1 MQRYRTLAR
10 LAFFLLFML
19 TPPLDLFRFDL
30 TANHLF
36 FLGEPW
42 RLGFTAQSDSMQMVG
57 SIFLRIFMPIFLVVG
72 IGGWISWKY
81 GRLYCGW
88 LCPHFAVVEII
99 NSLMR
104 RASGKPSL
112 WEKQALP
119 EQQSDGKLIPR
130 NPRYWPVTVL
140 VVGLIS
146 FLWAVVLLTY
156 LLPPKEIYSN
166 LLALSLT
173 RNQSVFIGVGTLLF
187 ILEFTLAR
195 HLFCRFGCALG
206 VAQSFIWMTNR
217 KALVVGFDSKRAK
230 LCSACDA
237 SCEHACPM
245 RLKPR
250 TIKRNM
256 FTCTQCHSC
265 IDACDKVQEHA
276 SGVSLLQWVDD
287 ECAKAVAKDAGVAV
301 KMPADCFQT
310 PKSGLTEVKEY
321 PHSR

>member
-1 MQRYRTLAR
+1 MQHYRSLAR
-10 LAFFLLFML
+10 LAFFALFIL
-19 TPPLDLFRFDL
+19 APPLDLFRFDL
-30 TANHLF
+30 TLNHLF

-42 RLGFTAQSDSMQMVG
+42 RLGFTAQSDSLEMVG
-57 SIFLRIFMPIFLVVG
+57 SIFLRIFMPLFLVVG
-72 IGGWISWKY
+72 VGGWISWKY

-112 WEKQALP
+112 WEKQTLP
-119 EQQSDGKLIPR
+119 EQQSDGKHIPR
-130 NPRYWPVTVL
+130 NPCYWSVTGVVVL
-140 VVGLIS
+140 LIS
-146 FLWAVVLLTY
+146 FVWAVVLLTY
-156 LLPPKEIYSN
+156 LLPPKEIYTN
-166 LLALSLT
+166 LLSFSLT
-173 RNQSVFIGVGTLLF
+173 RNQSLFIGIGTLLLT
-187 ILEFTLAR
+187 IEFTLAR

-206 VAQSFIWMTNR
+206 LAQSFIWMTNR

-265 IDACDKVQEHA
+265 IDACGKVQEHA
-276 SGVSLLQWVDD
+276 SGVSLLQWVDS
-287 ECAKAVAKDAGVAV
+287 ECAKVVAKDAGVV
-301 KMPADCFQT
+301 EKFTGDCFQGKKT
-310 PKSGLTEVKEY
+310 T
-321 PHSR
+321 

>member
-1 MQRYRTLAR
+1 MQYYRTLSR

-19 TPPLDLFRFDL
+19 APPLDLFRFDL
-30 TANHLF
+30 NANHLF

-57 SIFLRIFMPIFLVVG
+57 SIFLRIFMPIFLVVS

-112 WEKQALP
+112 WEKQSLP
-119 EQQSDGKLIPR
+119 EQQSDGKHIPR
-130 NPRYWPVTVL
+130 NPWYWPVTVL

-146 FLWAVVLLTY
+146 FFWAVVLLTY

-166 LLALSLT
+166 LLLFSLT
-173 RNQSVFIGVGTLLF
+173 RNQAIFIGVGTLLF

-206 VAQSFIWMTNR
+206 VAQSFVWMTNR
-217 KALVVGFDSKRAK
+217 KALVVGFDSPRAK
-230 LCSACDA
+230 LCSDCDA

-265 IDACDKVQEHA
+265 IDACGKVQEYA
-276 SGVSLLQWVDD
+276 SGISLLQWVQG
-287 ECAKAVAKDAGVAV
+287 ECAQAVAKDAGVAANP
-301 KMPADCFQT
+301 PANCFQHGKK
-310 PKSGLTEVKEY
+310 KSL
-321 PHSR
+321 

>member
-1 MQRYRTLAR
+1 MTMQHYRTLAR
-10 LAFFLLFML
+10 IAFFLLFML
-19 TPPLDLFRFDL
+19 APPLDLFRFDL

-36 FLGEPW
+36 FFGEPW
-42 RLGFTAQSDSMQMVG
+42 RLGFTEQTDSLALVG
-57 SIFLRIFMPIFLVVG
+57 SIFYRIFLPIFLVVG
-72 IGGWISWKY
+72 IGGWVAWKY

-119 EQQSDGKLIPR
+119 ERQSDGRQFPR
-130 NPRYWPVTVL
+130 NRLYWLITAMVVL
-140 VVGLIS
+140 SVS

-156 LLPPKEIYSN
+156 LLSPKEIYAN

-173 RNQSVFIGVGTLLF
+173 RNQALFIGVGTLL
-187 ILEFTLAR
+187 LVMEFTLAR

-206 VAQSFIWMTNR
+206 VMQSVIWMGNR
-217 KALVVGFDSKRAK
+217 KALVVGFDTKRAR
-230 LCSACDA
+230 LCSECDA

-250 TIKRNM
+250 TLKRKM

-265 IDACDKVQEHA
+265 IDACEQVQEQG
-276 SGVSLLQWVDD
+276 SGVSLLRWVKGD
-287 ECAKAVAKDAGVAV
+287 EAVGAAKGAGIVIKRDNHKDN
-301 KMPADCFQT
+301 
-310 PKSGLTEVKEY
+310 
-321 PHSR
+321 H